1 MGLSNAAN
9 VMDIRSFAALTKSMD
24 PARELGKWLILG
36 GLILVAIG
44 GLFFIGGRLPF
55 RLGRLPGD
63 IAIEGK
69 RGSFYFPVV
78 TSILLSVVLTLFLW
92 LVSFFRK

>member
-1 MGLSNAAN
+1 MNTDFQ
-9 VMDIRSFAALTKSMD
+9 VMDPT
-24 PARELGKWLILG
+24 REFGKWLVLG
-36 GLILVAIG
+36 GLILAAIG

-78 TSILLSVVLTLFLW
+78 TCILLSVVLTLIMWVISL
-92 LVSFFRK
+92 FRR